1 MSFARLP
8 YDFLCQLGSAS
19 RQGRVVLIASM
30 TSEQMH
36 GIEEVAFAISHH
48 RITIM
53 SCDLK
58 EFRDREL
65 FLQQL
70 GTETIS
76 FTRKQAMLNRYNN
89 SSLAIISRMLRRCY
103 IQRTIGSVL
112 RTSER

>member
-1 MSFARLP
+1 MSFARFH

-19 RQGRVVLIASM
+19 RQGRVVFIA
-30 TSEQMH
+30 SEQMH

-48 RITIM
+48 RITIV
-53 SCDLK
+53 SCDRK

-76 FTRKQAMLNRYNN
+76 FARKQAMLNRYNN
-89 SSLAIISRMLRRCY
+89 SSSEIISRMLRRCY

-112 RTSER
+112 KNK